1 MTDNERKLISIF
13 DEISNNKD
21 GIAVNLETKISDLAL
36 DSMDVLD
43 VIMQIERELGVNVP
57 ITQFSLCKNIMDVNK
72 ELINAKK

>member
-1 MTDNERKLISIF
+1 MTDNESKLISIF

-21 GIAVNLETKISDLAL
+21 GIAVNLETKISDLSL

>member
-43 VIMQIERELGVNVP
+43 VIMQIERELGVNLP
-57 ITQFSLCKNIMDVNK
+57 ITQFSLCKNIMDINK

>member
-13 DEISNNKD
+13 DEISNKKD
-21 GIAVNLETKISDLAL
+21 VIALNLETKISELAL

-43 VIMQIERELGVNVP
+43 VIMQIERELGVNIP
-57 ITQFSLCKNIMDVNK
+57 ITKFSLCENIMDINK

>member
-21 GIAVNLETKISDLAL
+21 GNAVNLETNISDLSL

-43 VIMQIERELGVNVP
+43 VIMQIEKELGVNLP
-57 ITQFSLCKNIMDVNK
+57 ITQFSLCKNIMDINK

>member
-13 DEISNNKD
+13 DEITNNKD
-21 GIAVNLETKISDLAL
+21 GIAMNLETKISDLAL

-43 VIMQIERELGVNVP
+43 VIMQIERELGVNLP
-57 ITQFSLCKNIMDVNK
+57 ITQFSLCKNIMDINK

>member
-1 MTDNERKLISIF
+1 MTDNESKLISIF

-43 VIMQIERELGVNVP
+43 VIMQIERELGVNLP
-57 ITQFSLCKNIMDVNK
+57 ITQFSLCKNIMDINK

>member
-21 GIAVNLETKISDLAL
+21 GNAVNLETNISDLAL

-43 VIMQIERELGVNVP
+43 VIMQIEKELGVNLP
-57 ITQFSLCKNIMDVNK
+57 ITQFSLCKNIMDINK

>member
-43 VIMQIERELGVNVP
+43 VIMQIERELGVNIP
-57 ITQFSLCKNIMDVNK
+57 IAQFSLCKNIMDINK

>member
-13 DEISNNKD
+13 EEISNNKD

-43 VIMQIERELGVNVP
+43 VIMQIERELGVNLP
-57 ITQFSLCKNIMDVNK
+57 ITQFSLCKNIMDINK